1 MKNRPQKPPRL
12 SQFEKAEKPRQN
24 AGSSAPL
31 GIYAKTEA
39 AQPQNAPLFWPV
51 DHDTG
56 ETFPLSIHPDDTLGP
71 VRNSR
76 TQRAYRY
83 VLKSVANELLPRY
96 RVYRCH
102 CWRVP
107 DSPLQ
112 VLKAKES
119 CRAYYVG
126 LQVCASV
133 WHCPI
138 CASKISERRRVELRE
153 AMDKAQTLGLSA
165 YLLTLT
171 VPHGLGDDINRMLDQ
186 MMQAWR
192 SFTTHRAGKSALASI
207 GRRGFVRALE
217 VTHGKNGF
225 HPHFHVLLFLE
236 NPPTPEEA
244 QKILSPVWQA
254 ACERVGLPRPSED
267 HGCRV
272 DNGSKAA
279 SYVAKGS
286 WGLDAEMTKGHLKR
300 SKSKEGRTPTDF
312 LSDYLLGDEQA
323 GKLFQVYAKAFHGRR
338 QLYWSNGLRALLGMQ
353 KSLTDEEAAEHQEH
367 PSEVILSDITLTQWK
382 AILAT
387 GSEAHIL
394 DLAEENPA
402 ALPAVLAGLVR
413 MAGLCDPPY

>member
-1 MKNRPQKPPRL
+1 MQNRPKNTPSL
-12 SQFEKAEKPRQN
+12 SQFKKAGNPHSDAVSGAR
-24 AGSSAPL
+24 L

-39 AQPQNAPLFWPV
+39 AQPKNASLFWPV
-51 DHDTG
+51 NHDTG
-56 ETFPLSIHPDDTLGP
+56 ETFPLTIQSDDTLTP
-71 VRNSR
+71 LRNSR
-76 TQRAYRY
+76 SQRAYRY
-83 VLKSVANELLPRY
+83 VLKTVVNELLPRY
-96 RVYRCH
+96 RVFKCH
-102 CWRVP
+102 RWRLP

-119 CRAYYVG
+119 FRAYYVG
-126 LQVCASV
+126 LQICASV

-138 CASKISERRRVELRE
+138 CASKISEHRRSELRE
-153 AMDKAQTLGLSA
+153 AMDKAETLGLSA

-225 HPHFHVLLFLE
+225 HPHFHVLMFLE
-236 NPPTPEEA
+236 NPPSPEDS
-244 QKILSPVWQA
+244 QKILSSIWQT
-254 ACERVGLPRPSED
+254 ACERVGLPRPSDE

-279 SYVAKGS
+279 SYVSKGS

-312 LSDYLLGDEQA
+312 LGDFLLGDEQA

-338 QLYWSNGLRALLGMQ
+338 QLYWSNGLRAILGMQ
-353 KSLTDEEAAEHQEH
+353 KSITDEEAAEHQEH
-367 PSEVILSDITLTQWK
+367 PSEVVLGDITMTQWK

-402 ALPAVLAGLVR
+402 ALPSVLAGLVR
-413 MAGLCDPPY
+413 MAGLCDPPD